1 MDASRARGELA
12 RALGFG
18 LVTLA
23 LAVTQPFVLI
33 ALPLALL
40 LVGIGPRNP
49 WTAALVGV
57 LLALSFLGDR
67 SGVWWFERG
76 WPLLLAGM
84 YLWMAAWRPGW
95 SFSTRALAA
104 LGLAAAATVAICA
117 VNPAVW
123 LELDATM
130 GMRAAQATEAATK
143 LLGERADE
151 RIGSLMQKVAG
162 LQVAVFPALLG
173 VSSLSALGAAV
184 SVRSWLAGEA
194 GRAFGQLRRFRF
206 NDHLIWFWLVGLV
219 LVLAPAGE
227 LARRVGG
234 NAVFFMGAL
243 YAVRG
248 LAVVL
253 SLIGGISIFAGVIGG
268 LVALLVSPILA
279 AGLGVMLVIGLGDT
293 WLNLR
298 SRASGEGKAD

>member
-1 MDASRARGELA
+1 
-12 RALGFG
+12 
-18 LVTLA
+18 
-23 LAVTQPFVLI
+23 
-33 ALPLALL
+33 
-40 LVGIGPRNP
+40 
-49 WTAALVGV
+49 
-57 LLALSFLGDR
+57 
-67 SGVWWFERG
+67 
-76 WPLLLAGM
+76 
-84 YLWMAAWRPGW
+84 MAAWRPGW